1 MKLKFFLISSLLF
14 LTSIFIGCQCQFQ
27 VNGIISTDKES
38 WQVNKTI
45 SFIKFNEKDSFDF
58 EILTD
63 EKEQIIDGF
72 GGCFNE
78 LGWDALKVLN
88 QRDREAVLKSLF
100 SADGCNLNICRMP
113 IGANDFARNWYSL
126 NDSVGDY
133 EMNYFN
139 IERDKSS
146 LISFIKSAMKIQPK
160 LKIWGSPWCPP
171 AWMKK
176 NGYYACSPSPYNDL
190 DPNLPRR
197 ENGDTDFITDDK
209 TQQAYA
215 LYFVK
220 YIKAY
225 QALGINV
232 YAVHVQNEPHSCQS
246 FPSCLWRGQDLK
258 HFICNYLGQAIERA
272 GLATEIWYST
282 FERPYEGEWA
292 AEIDSLLNDER
303 AMRYVKG
310 FGFQW
315 AGKNAIPE
323 VHQKNPNLKLMHTET
338 ECGDG
343 KNTWE
348 QAEYIYDLIRHY
360 FDHGVNAQMYW
371 NMILSENPRSPWG
384 WSQNSMITIDSK
396 NQLVIYNP
404 EFYVMKHFSHF
415 IKPGAFKLTIVGSRG
430 NELAFQNPNGEIILI
445 VNNDQEP
452 SKEMRVKIAAKL
464 FIINLRGHSFNS
476 VIIRLDSREKAKK

>member
-1 MKLKFFLISSLLF
+1 MACQSQHHLKTY
-14 LTSIFIGCQCQFQ
+14 TSTNQKRWYQ
-27 VNGIISTDKES
+27 NNDIISKTYQETDS
-38 WQVNKTI
+38 VDI
-45 SFIKFNEKDSFDF
+45 

-78 LGWDALKVLN
+78 LGWDALQVLN
-88 QRDREAVLKSLF
+88 DKDREAVLKSLF
-100 SADGCNLNICRMP
+100 SQEGCNFKLCRMP

-133 EMNYFN
+133 EMKYFN
-139 IERDKSS
+139 IERDQRN
-146 LISFIKSAMKIQPK
+146 LIPYIRSAMKFQPN

-197 ENGDTDFITDDK
+197 ENGDTDFITNDK

-215 LYFVK
+215 LYFVNYVK
-220 YIKAY
+220 YY
-225 QALGINV
+225 QAEGINV
-232 YAVHVQNEPHSCQS
+232 YAVHIQNEPHSCQS
-246 FPSCLWRGQDLK
+246 FPSCLWKGQDLK
-258 HFICNYLGQAIERA
+258 NFICNYLGKAFEQE

-292 AEIDSLLNDER
+292 AEIDSVLNDAK
-303 AMRYVKG
+303 AMRFVKG

-315 AGKNAIPE
+315 AGKNAISE
-323 VHQKNPNLKLMHTET
+323 VHRKNPNLKFMHTET

-343 KNTWE
+343 NNTWE

-360 FDHGVNAQMYW
+360 FDHGANSQMYW
-371 NMILSENPRSPWG
+371 NMILSENPRSPLG
-384 WSQNSMITIDSK
+384 
-396 NQLVIYNP
+396 LV
-404 EFYVMKHFSHF
+404 
-415 IKPGAFKLTIVGSRG
+415 
-430 NELAFQNPNGEIILI
+430 
-445 VNNDQEP
+445 
-452 SKEMRVKIAAKL
+452 AK
-464 FIINLRGHSFNS
+464 
-476 VIIRLDSREKAKK
+476 

>member
-1 MKLKFFLISSLLF
+1 MKTNIILSFIALSLVHIFWACQSQHHLKVY
-14 LTSIFIGCQCQFQ
+14 TSTNQKRWYQ
-27 VNGIISTDKES
+27 NRDIISKTYQETDS
-38 WQVNKTI
+38 VDI
-45 SFIKFNEKDSFDF
+45 
-58 EILTD
+58 EILAD

-88 QRDREAVLKSLF
+88 DEVREAVLKSLF
-100 SADGCNLNICRMP
+100 GSDGCNFNICRMP

-126 NDSVGDY
+126 NDSAGDY

-139 IERDKSS
+139 IERDKRS
-146 LISFIKSAMKIQPK
+146 LIPYIKSAMEIQPD

-220 YIKAY
+220 FIKAY
-225 QALGINV
+225 QAEGINV
-232 YAVHVQNEPHSCQS
+232 YAVHVQNDPHSCQS
-246 FPSCLWRGQDLK
+246 FPSCLWKGQDLK
-258 HFICNYLGQAIERA
+258 NFIYNYLGQAFEPE

-292 AEIDSLLNDER
+292 VEIDSVLNDEK

-315 AGKNAIPE
+315 AGKNAIFE
-323 VHQKNPNLKLMHTET
+323 VYRRNPKVKFMHTET

-360 FDHGVNAQMYW
+360 FDHGANSQMYW
-371 NMILSENPRSPWG
+371 NMILSENPKSPWG
-384 WSQNSMITIDSK
+384 WLQNSMITIHSEHQK
-396 NQLVIYNP
+396 VIYNP

-415 IKPGAFKLTIVGSRG
+415 IRPGAFKLKIVGNRN
-430 NELAFQNPNGEIILI
+430 NELVFQNPNAEIVLV
-445 VNNDQEP
+445 VNNNRET
-452 SKEMRVKIAAKL
+452 SKDLRVKIQDTIL
-464 FIINLRGHSFNS
+464 IICMPGHSLNT
-476 VIIRLDSREKAKK
+476 VII

>member
-1 MKLKFFLISSLLF
+1 MKTNIILWFIAVSLVNIF
-14 LTSIFIGCQCQFQ
+14 WACQNQHQSKAYTSTNRQRWYQ
-27 VNGIISTDKES
+27 NNDIISRTYQKTDS
-38 WQVNKTI
+38 I
-45 SFIKFNEKDSFDF
+45 DI

-63 EKEQIIDGF
+63 KKEQIIDGF

-78 LGWDALKVLN
+78 LGWDALKVLDDED
-88 QRDREAVLKSLF
+88 QEAVLKSLF
-100 SADGCNLNICRMP
+100 SLEGCNFNICRMP

-133 EMNYFN
+133 AMNDFN

-146 LISFIKSAMKIQPK
+146 LIPYIKLAMEIQPN

-220 YIKAY
+220 YVKAY
-225 QALGINV
+225 KAEGINV

-246 FPSCLWRGQDLK
+246 FPGCLWRGQDLK
-258 HFICNYLGQAIERA
+258 NFICDYLGQDIERA
-272 GLATEIWYST
+272 GLTTEIWYGT

-292 AEIDSLLNDER
+292 AEIDSVLNDKR

-323 VHQKNPNLKLMHTET
+323 VHRRNPNLKLMHTET

-343 KNTWE
+343 NNTWG

-360 FDHGVNAQMYW
+360 FDHGANAQMYW

-396 NQLVIYNP
+396 NQQVSYNP

-415 IKPGAFKLTIVGSRG
+415 IKPGAFKLKIVGNRS
-430 NELAFQNPNGEIILI
+430 NELAFKNPKSEIILV
-445 VNNDQEP
+445 VNNSRETA
-452 SKEMRVKIAAKL
+452 KELRVKIKDKIL
-464 FIINLRGHSFNS
+464 KIDLPGRSLNS
-476 VIIRLDSREKAKK
+476 VIIRLAPRDGAKM